1 VSADRVILTPEH
13 VQIRLQPAGLGSRF
27 LAVTLDALISLC
39 LIGMVGIA
47 LGMALPGVLAVPLF
61 ATAAFLI
68 TWGYHVYFE
77 TRHEGRSPGKRALR
91 LRVVDG
97 RGLPLSVAQSFV
109 RSIVRVLDTLPV
121 FYGLGGLAC
130 LLDRHHRRLGDIAAD
145 TVVVAE
151 GRSWEPDPSA
161 VLAPEYNSLRTPRV
175 MRLVRRRLGLE
186 EREFLATLVR
196 RAGELDERAR
206 FDLMEEAGLWYR
218 QRLELGD
225 LPLGGEQIVR
235 GLAAILFAGPAARSR
250 GRAAA
255 GRARP
260 AR

>member
-1 VSADRVILTPEH
+1 VSADRLILTPEH

-27 LAVTLDALISLC
+27 LAITLDALLSIC
-39 LIGMVGIA
+39 LSAMVGMA
-47 LGMALPGVLAVPLF
+47 LGMALPAALAAPLF
-61 ATAAFLI
+61 FTATFVI

-77 TRHEGRSPGKRALR
+77 TQHEGRSPGKRALR

-151 GRSWEPDPSA
+151 GRAWEPDASS

-175 MRLVRRRLGLE
+175 MRLVRRRMSLE

-206 FDLMEEAGLWYR
+206 FDLMEEAGAWFR
-218 QRLELGD
+218 ERLELSE

-235 GLAAILFAGPAARSR
+235 GLAAILFSGPAPGRR
-250 GRAAA
+250 G
-255 GRARP
+255 ARP
-260 AR
+260 GPRRR